1 MAVAIAARVLA
12 FTAMHYA
19 LAACVALG
27 VIVVLA
33 SFSEIWVVHHPA
45 ITAR

>member
-1 MAVAIAARVLA
+1 VLG

-19 LAACVALG
+19 LAGGVALG
-27 VIVVLA
+27 VIA
-33 SFSEIWVVHHPA
+33 EIWVVHHPA